1 VYLIR
6 VRTAIELDLRGFEVF
21 ANHVGWLGE
30 FCVFLQ
36 TLSASRNTTRK
47 AIEGKVGIEIE
58 RKFLVVGEAWR
69 SLASGSLYIQ
79 GYLTSSAERTVR
91 VRLVGDQGFLTIKGA
106 SQGYSRAE
114 YEYNIP
120 AADALEMLRQLC
132 QQPLIEKMRYKI
144 PVQGLVWEVDEFAGE
159 NQGLIMAEVELQSPD
174 QEVVLPSWIG
184 KEVTGDPRY
193 YNASLAKFP
202 FKDWGSNA

>member
-1 VYLIR
+1 
-6 VRTAIELDLRGFEVF
+6 
-21 ANHVGWLGE
+21 
-30 FCVFLQ
+30 LQ
-36 TLSASRNTTRK
+36 ALSAISSVV
-47 AIEGKVGIEIE
+47 EVKVGIEIE
-58 RKFLVVGEAWR
+58 RKFLVVGEDWR
-69 SLASGSLYIQ
+69 SLVSGSLYIQ

-91 VRLVGDQGFLTIKGA
+91 VRIVGDQGFLTIKGA

-144 PVQGLVWEVDEFAGE
+144 PVQELVWEVDEFAGE

-174 QEVVLPSWIG
+174 QDVVLPSWIG
-184 KEVTGDPRY
+184 TEVTGDPRY

-202 FKDWGSNA
+202 FKDWESHS